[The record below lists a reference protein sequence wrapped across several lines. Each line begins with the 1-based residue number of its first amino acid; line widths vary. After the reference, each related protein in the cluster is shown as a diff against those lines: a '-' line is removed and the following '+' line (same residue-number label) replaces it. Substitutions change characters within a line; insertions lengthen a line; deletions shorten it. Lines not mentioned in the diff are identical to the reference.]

1 MGGEQTAL
9 SLRGLRARFQTPEG
23 SLTAVDGV
31 DLEVPAGKIVGLVGE
46 SGCGKS
52 VTALSILGL
61 LPPPGEITGGGVYF
75 QGQDLRTLSPEAL
88 RRLRGDRISMIFQD
102 PMSALNPVL
111 PVGEQAAEGLRLHR
125 GLSRRE
131 AKERTIELFRAVGI
145 PDPAGRWK
153 AYPREL
159 SGGLC
164 QRVMIAMAMACQPA
178 VLLADEPTTAL
189 DVTIQDQILRLMAR
203 LCREAGTAILLITHN
218 MGVVAQLCDYV
229 YVMYAGEI
237 VEQAETFAL
246 FDHPRHPYT
255 QGLLR
260 AIPSWEGT
268 GETLYAIPGGVPDL
282 RKLPPGC
289 RFCGRCDRETP
300 VCRERHPALETVGP
314 EHKTRCL
321 VEGGR
326 R

>member
-1 MGGEQTAL
+1 MTEAQTAAL
-9 SLRGLRARFQTPEG
+9 TLRGLQVRFPG
-23 SLTAVDGV
+23 PRTAVDGV
-31 DLEVPAGKIVGLVGE
+31 DLTIPAGKIVGLVGE

-61 LPPPGEITGGGVYF
+61 LPPGGEVTAGSVCF
-75 QGQDLRTLSPEAL
+75 QGRDLRTLPERDL

-111 PVGEQAAEGLRLHR
+111 PVGEQAAEGLRLHQR
-125 GLSRRE
+125 LSRRE
-131 AKERTIELFRAVGI
+131 AKARTLELFREAGI
-145 PDPAGRWK
+145 PDPERRWG

-164 QRVMIAMAMACQPA
+164 QRVMIAMAMACRPA

-189 DVTIQDQILRLMAR
+189 DVTIQAQILRLMAR
-203 LCREAGTAILLITHN
+203 LSREAGTAILLITHN
-218 MGVVAQLCDYV
+218 MGVVAQLCDEV

-246 FDHPRHPYT
+246 FAHPRHPYT

-260 AIPSWEGT
+260 AIPSLEGT
-268 GETLYAIPGGVPDL
+268 AGALYAIPGTVPE
-282 RKLPPGC
+282 PGAWPEGC
-289 RFCGRCDRETP
+289 RFYGRCARASDA
-300 VCRERHPALETVGP
+300 CRRVHPPLEQAVPG
-314 EHKTRCL
+314 HSLRCL
-321 VEGGR
+321 NQEG
-326 R
+326 